1 MIEQDA
7 DSELEY
13 RIRSIQPRKK
23 RSIVQICRL
32 ELLKSNRGT
41 PRNINVMLR
50 SERNHFMPLDTG
62 SPGCFLNKQTADIL
76 LRHNPQFFGVQNL
89 PNEFSYEDYNTDSIK
104 VFGSLSIPISSGGW
118 RKFIT
123 PFSWC
128 RRLELGFHSL
138 LGMELQRSLGIHAIQ
153 RSLFT
158 RLGRSKSH
166 QVRTNLMDPLIP
178 RQIKGRKM
186 PIHIQVLIHR
196 EDAQASSV
204 RGIKGAV

>member
-13 RIRSIQPRKK
+13 RIRSIQPRNK

-32 ELLKSNRGT
+32 ELLKPNRGT

-50 SERNHFMPLDTG
+50 SEQNHFMPLDTG

-76 LRHNPQFFGVQNL
+76 LRHNPQFVDVQNL

-128 RRLELGFHSL
+128 RRLELVLYWEWNCNAHSAYTQFN
-138 LGMELQRSLGIHAIQ
+138 EVCSLE
-153 RSLFT
+153 SEDLNLT
-158 RLGRSKSH
+158 KS
-166 QVRTNLMDPLIP
+166 V
-178 RQIKGRKM
+178 
-186 PIHIQVLIHR
+186 PI
-196 EDAQASSV
+196 
-204 RGIKGAV
+204 